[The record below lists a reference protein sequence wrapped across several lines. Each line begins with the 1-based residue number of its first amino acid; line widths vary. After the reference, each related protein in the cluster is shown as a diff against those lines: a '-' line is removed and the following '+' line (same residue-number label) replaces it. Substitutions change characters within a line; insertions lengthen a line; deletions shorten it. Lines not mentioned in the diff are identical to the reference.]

1 MMLDKGPDLYLA
13 SASPRRRELL
23 RQIGMR
29 FEIIDGLSVDESS
42 QQMESPADYVCR
54 LACAKAHAGYTL
66 LLQDQEKHHYS
77 GAPVLGADTCVAVDD
92 EILVKPADRDDC
104 IAMLQRLSG
113 RSHEVL
119 TAICLYD
126 GKDGLQSLSR
136 SVVTF
141 KKLDISEIKAYWDSG
156 EPHDKA
162 GGYAIQGYAAT
173 FVCNLRGSYSGVVGL
188 PLYELAEL
196 LQSRDQSE

>member
-13 SASPRRRELL
+13 STSPRRRDLL
-23 RQIGMR
+23 RQIGAR
-29 FEIIDGLSVDESS
+29 FEIIDGLDIDESR
-42 QQMESPADYVCR
+42 QQVESPADYACR
-54 LACAKAHAGYTL
+54 LACAKARAGYAL
-66 LLQDQEKHHYS
+66 LVQDEEKNNYS
-77 GAPVLGADTCVAVDD
+77 GAPVLGADTCVAMDD
-92 EILVKPADRDDC
+92 EILVKPADRDDG

-126 GKDGLQSLSR
+126 GKDSRQSLSR

-141 KKLDISEIKAYWDSG
+141 KKLDISEIQTYWDSG
-156 EPHDKA
+156 EPLDKA

-173 FVCNLRGSYSGVVGL
+173 FVRKLQGSYSGVVGL

-196 LQSRDQSE
+196 LQSRDRSA

>member
-1 MMLDKGPDLYLA
+1 MQGKGPDLYLA

-23 RQIGMR
+23 RQIGAR
-29 FEIIDGLSVDESS
+29 FEIIDGLNVDESR
-42 QQMESPADYVCR
+42 QQGESPVDYACR
-54 LACAKAHAGYTL
+54 LACVKAHAGYLRLVQGADETN
-66 LLQDQEKHHYS
+66 YS
-77 GAPVLGADTCVAVDD
+77 GVPVLGADTCIAIDD
-92 EILVKPADRDDC
+92 EILVKPANRYDG

-126 GKDGLQSLSR
+126 GKDSQQALSR

-141 KKLDISEIKAYWDSG
+141 KKLDVAEIQAYWDSG
-156 EPHDKA
+156 EPLDKA

-173 FVCNLRGSYSGVVGL
+173 FICNLQGSYSGVVGL

-196 LQSRDQSE
+196 LQSRDRSA